1 MQRLVTRVRE
11 EIRLKNIFS
20 NLKTVV
26 LHRLNVFYPRRLRMA
41 ESTNQCEQLLGTTLD
56 IVIDSLSDFTWL
68 HLLFTQMKQGCNKV
82 PLYV

>member
-1 MQRLVTRVRE
+1 
-11 EIRLKNIFS
+11 
-20 NLKTVV
+20 
-26 LHRLNVFYPRRLRMA
+26 MA